1 MVDCPSSWEIQEVGR
16 FHLKQTG
23 TEAKRSSRASK
34 TTEKP
39 VYNQIH
45 SHQSPK
51 RSMSEGLKEDVKTK
65 EYNQVWGFLFVFN
78 ISLVLK

>member
-1 MVDCPSSWEIQEVGR
+1 MGH
-16 FHLKQTG
+16 FHLKQAG

-45 SHQSPK
+45 GQQSPK
-51 RSMSEGLKEDVKTK
+51 RTMSKGLKEDVKTK
-65 EYNQVWGFLFVFN
+65 EYNQVWRFLFVFN